1 RGPFDVSDRNG
12 LSSLYQGETINTS
25 MRRSSI
31 LMPTSP
37 TYKTKFVSPS
47 KSSLLNPNSFDRCWD
62 ELFMICGGT
71 GITPMLQLIR
81 YHLAHIKSNKEPGQ
95 KQKRIHM
102 HLLFGNRTI
111 EDVIDGIRLE
121 EYSLSSR
128 GMLTISYVLSN
139 PPEEWSGLH
148 GQINPGIIQR
158 WLSEVKTTTPT
169 TPTSPVPQFGDIRK
183 SHTLRGHGYN
193 LPKLQTI
200 ISDEPPP
207 IPAKPSFSP
216 TLKRGDHLTAPNDQE
231 YFSYQPYPHQ
241 TMTEEPTSMEKST
254 SRIDIPL
261 ISKKSRKPAP
271 LDPSSLHLLSHT
283 TQSISPTSYHPLYR
297 QEDHEDDYEITRGSP
312 TSNKNFAITN
322 QSNFKIIVCGPP
334 GMMIV
339 VEQTLSEIGY
349 SENDC
354 ILLL

>member
-31 LMPTSP
+31 LMPPSP
-37 TYKTKFVSPS
+37 TFKTKFVSPS
-47 KSSLLNPNSFDRCWD
+47 KSSLLNPNSFDGCWD

-81 YHLAHIKSNKEPGQ
+81 YHLAHIKSNNEPGQ
-95 KQKRIHM
+95 KQRRIHM

-139 PPEEWSGLH
+139 PPEEWSGLQ

-158 WLSEVKTTTPT
+158 WLSEVKATTPT
-169 TPTSPVPQFGDIRK
+169 TPMSPVPQFGDIRK

-207 IPAKPSFSP
+207 IPTKPSFSP
-216 TLKRGDHLTAPNDQE
+216 TLKRGDHLTTPNNQE
-231 YFSYQPYPHQ
+231 YSTTYQPHPQ
-241 TMTEEPTSMEKST
+241 TMTESTEKST
-254 SRIDIPL
+254 SRVDLPL

-271 LDPSSLHLLSHT
+271 LDPSSLHSLSHT
-283 TQSISPTSYHPLYR
+283 TQSISHHPLYS
-297 QEDHEDDYEITRGSP
+297 QEKHEDDYEITRGSP

-322 QSNFKIIVCGPP
+322 QSKFKIIVCGPP

-339 VEQTLSEIGY
+339 VEQALSEIGY